1 MRSVRRMS
9 AACVATLPVAVLLT
23 GCVSTQRI
31 AARARLVSAR
41 ELASQSTTEVAR
53 ANADVT
59 VARLTLIHTRTG
71 TAVVASLRNNS
82 SSTLTDL
89 PISVGIHAKHA
100 VYLNRAAN
108 LDYFDSHIAAI
119 APRSVT
125 TWVFTTRRSVPG
137 GRPFATVGASQL
149 HSSAGARLP
158 QIDVSLRAGRPA
170 PGRAAVA
177 VSVSNRS
184 GIPQYDVQVYAV
196 AIRGG
201 RDVGA
206 GRSAVTHLGTNATTT
221 LSITLL
227 GGTQRAAL
235 RLIALPTIFS

>member
-1 MRSVRRMS
+1 MS
-9 AACVATLPVAVLLT
+9 AACVATLPVAAVLT

-41 ELASQSTTEVAR
+41 ELASQSTTEVAQ

-59 VARLTLIHTRTG
+59 VGRLTLIHTRTG

-89 PISVGIHAKHA
+89 PISVGVHGKHA
-100 VYLNRAAN
+100 VYLNRSAN

-119 APRSVT
+119 GPHGVT
-125 TWVFTTRRSVPG
+125 TWVFTTRRRVPG
-137 GRPFATVGASQL
+137 GRPFATVGVSQL

-158 QIDVSLRAGRPA
+158 QIDVSLRAGRSA
-170 PGRAAVA
+170 PGSATVA

-184 GIPQYDVQVYAV
+184 GIPQYDLQIYAV

-206 GRSAVTHLGTNATTT
+206 GRTAVTHLGTDATTT